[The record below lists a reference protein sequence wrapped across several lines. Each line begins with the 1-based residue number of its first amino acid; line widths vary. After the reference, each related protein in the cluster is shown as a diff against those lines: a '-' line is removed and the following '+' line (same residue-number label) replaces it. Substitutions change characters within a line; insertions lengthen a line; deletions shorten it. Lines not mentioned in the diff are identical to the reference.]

1 MQKNG
6 KSVDEESLLTLHT
19 ESLGLRR
26 NGKWLIRNLNL
37 EVDFASSIA
46 ILGPSGVGK
55 TSFLKCLAGD
65 LEPTE
70 GGLYY
75 RIANGIRKKPHEIR
89 TYLGFIF
96 QNLNLIENESVLY
109 NVLVGRLSRYS
120 SLRTLLGF
128 PCSDKHDAFA
138 ILNDLGIGECV
149 HKWVA
154 EISGGEKQ
162 RVSIARALFQNPSI
176 VFADEP
182 FSHLDSQSVEN
193 VLTRFRK
200 ETKDRNKTV
209 FCVLHDSDF
218 VDCFADFILT
228 FNQENPENWT
238 FKEVLPK

>member
-6 KSVDEESLLTLHT
+6 KSVEEKSLLTLHT
-19 ESLGLRR
+19 ESLGIRR

-37 EVDFASSIA
+37 EVGFASSIA
-46 ILGPSGVGK
+46 IVGPSGVGK

-70 GGLYY
+70 GFLYY
-75 RIANGIRKKPHEIR
+75 RAADGTRKTPYEIR
-89 TYLGFIF
+89 THLGFIF
-96 QNLNLIENESVLY
+96 QNLNLIENESVMY
-109 NVLVGRLSRYS
+109 NVLVGRLGRYS
-120 SLRTLLGF
+120 SFRTLLGF
-128 PCSDKHDAFA
+128 PCTDKHEAFA

-162 RVSIARALFQNPSI
+162 RVSVARALFQDPSI
-176 VFADEP
+176 IFADEP

-200 ETKDRNKTV
+200 EVKDRNKTV

-228 FNQENPENWT
+228 FDQKNPENWT
-238 FKEVLPK
+238 FREVSPK